1 MATVD
6 FKSKTTSILP
16 ANGFMQKK
24 QRNAVQD
31 KQAIAK
37 AIGKSGDQRR
47 GMLLFTEKEEAG
59 GATLNKSPLEESKV
73 RGGASF
79 SLAEFVAGQG
89 EILPSACCGGEVGFF
104 LLGLPLNGG
113 A

>member
-1 MATVD
+1 MSIEKIPMATVD
-6 FKSKTTSILP
+6 LKSKTTSILP

-37 AIGKSGDQRR
+37 ATGKSGDQKR

-59 GATLNKSPLEESKV
+59 GATLNKSPLEESKHS
-73 RGGASF
+73 GWC
-79 SLAEFVAGQG
+79 L
-89 EILPSACCGGEVGFF
+89 F
-104 LLGLPLNGG
+104 LIG
-113 A
+113 